1 LLTRISETAK
11 KIFTDKNLNN
21 LIEKASA
28 DAIDI
33 ISRVFPATSSDLIQ
47 YRAELLKKF
56 SEVATGNGNTIQ
68 KFTDFLK
75 AIDILNEVATKYAN
89 NIKIRTLAQKLLQNI
104 TSTVYDKIDTAR
116 IEHNMVTELD
126 KAYEKMKAEIESIYN
141 ELMKQSGNGEYSK
154 LVSGIKKFFPQ
165 FSDVIPQIVV
175 DEKEK
180 EIIMEDLDRVIYE
193 ARTKI
198 RDFINMLE
206 KTKKALDEAV
216 K

>member
-68 KFTDFLK
+68 KFSDFLE
-75 AIDILNEVATKYAN
+75 AISTLNEVATKYAN
-89 NIKIRTLAQKLLQNI
+89 NLKISALVKKLLQNI
-104 TSTVYDKIDTAR
+104 ASTVYDKIDTAR

-126 KAYEKMKAEIESIYN
+126 KAYEKMKAEIESMYN
-141 ELMKQSGNGEYSK
+141 ELMKQSGNDEYSK
-154 LVSGIKKFFPQ
+154 LVSGIRKFFPQ

-180 EIIMEDLDRVIYE
+180 EKIMKDLDRVVYE

-198 RDFINMLE
+198 IDFINMLE
-206 KTKKALDEAV
+206 KTKKALEKAV